1 MSTTEQE
8 PGCPLQDL
16 LPPELRE
23 AMAALLP
30 LPDRLSWRRCSRRMR
45 DAFDASCTAMT
56 IGTEVGGDA
65 IAGLVRRMPRL
76 ASLEVAHWWPAV
88 DWHAVLS
95 VSPGGGGLHTLRV
108 GLLDR
113 GRHGVQKAPP
123 PPPGMLRTVGEARGA
138 ALRRLELYG
147 MDSRDVVD
155 LSGLAPCTALSRLVL
170 RGCGA
175 ETLGA
180 LACCATLRHVDL
192 AGCLALVDLGG
203 MASSGATLEH
213 LDVQCCAALAS
224 LAPLTACTAL
234 RHLDAGNTRVA
245 DVAPLAACTAL
256 RRLSLGRT
264 AVADVAPL
272 AACTA
277 LRHLDLVYC
286 DRLAAG
292 FGALAACTALRVL
305 RVVTCDALTDLRFLE
320 GLTALEELWA
330 VDCRRVADV
339 GPATA
344 CHALRV
350 LRLGCCV
357 RLTDVRALAS
367 CTALEQL
374 DLHYTGVT
382 CIRALASCT
391 RLKGLSLGGRH
402 RGPDLAPLDL
412 APLDACTALESLTLM
427 GARSDA
433 DVARFRARHG
443 GCDLHAY

>member
-1 MSTTEQE
+1 MSTQEQEQE

-30 LPDRLSWRRCSRRMR
+30 LPDRLSWRRCSRRLR
-45 DAFDASCTAMT
+45 DAFDASGTAMT

-95 VSPGGGGLHTLRV
+95 AVPGGGLHTLRV

-113 GRHGVQKAPP
+113 RRRHGVQKA

-155 LSGLAPCTALSRLVL
+155 LSGLAPCTALTRLVL

-175 ETLGA
+175 ETLAA
-180 LACCATLRHVDL
+180 LARCATLRHVDL

-203 MASSGATLEH
+203 LASSGATLEH
-213 LDVQCCAALAS
+213 LDVQCCAALAI
-224 LAPLTACTAL
+224 LAPLAACTAL

-272 AACTA
+272 AACRA

-305 RVVTCDALTDLRFLE
+305 RVVSSDALTDLRFLA

-330 VDCRRVADV
+330 VDCRRLADV

-344 CHALRV
+344 CPALRE
-350 LRLGCCV
+350 LMLGCCA

-374 DLHYTGVT
+374 ELHYTGVT

-391 RLKGLSLGGRH
+391 RLKGLALGGGH
-402 RGPDLAPLDL
+402 GGPDPTPLDL
-412 APLDACTALESLTLM
+412 APLDACTALERLTLI
-427 GARSDA
+427 GVRSDA
-433 DVARFRARHG
+433 YVARFRARHS